1 MAKIRVSTT
10 VDATLLA
17 QVRAL
22 DPTGTDAS
30 LLERAFTALLASQRR
45 AEVDAAYRE
54 AYAAHPADEP
64 DTWGDLA
71 TFGAAVARS

>member
-30 LLERAFTALLASQRR
+30 LLERAVTPLFASQRR
-45 AEVDAAYRE
+45 AQVDAAYPE
-54 AYAAHPADEP
+54 AYSAHPP
-64 DTWGDLA
+64 DAWGDLA

>member
-30 LLERAFTALLASQRR
+30 LLERAFTALWAGGRGAEGEGASG
-45 AEVDAAYRE
+45 EV
-54 AYAAHPADEP
+54 YAPPPADEP